1 MAISSAAETF
11 HEDAAPR
18 APRSISLRLRLLAL
32 AALSIAA
39 TLTVAGL
46 SFSYIFEDHVER
58 LMEQDLETR
67 WRELAGA
74 FALDADGSPI
84 VTQELTDPR
93 YRLPASGAYWR
104 VAESDHVA
112 LRSRSLWDQDLEP
125 TQSAHFSPTGEAIE
139 QRGPNGS
146 AVYTMEREVTLVGE
160 GAPRVFRLA
169 VALDTA
175 PLDALR
181 RSFVKEMEFALGL
194 IGLVLFAGAWLQA
207 SVGLRPLSRLR
218 DELAKVHRGIEPR
231 LAGRF
236 PLEVAPLIKD
246 LNLLIE
252 RQEGLVRKA
261 RERAGDLAHGLKTPL
276 TILQGEARRLE
287 SGGNGDSAALL
298 NQQVDLMR
306 RHVDRELARART
318 IGATAAAGTLT
329 DAHKT
334 IARLIDLVGRMPR
347 ADAIAWEN
355 EVSEGF
361 RVRMDPDDFG
371 EVMGNLL
378 DNARKWATSRV
389 RIGVEIRGAVA
400 SIVVDDDGPG
410 AAGADLAR
418 LAQRGE
424 QANADGEGAGLGLA
438 IVTDVLTQYGSVLA
452 IETSPLGGC
461 RAKFSAPR

>member
-1 MAISSAAETF
+1 MAISSAAESVQ
-11 HEDAAPR
+11 EDGARRQARP
-18 APRSISLRLRLLAL
+18 ISLRLRLLVL

-46 SFSYIFEDHVER
+46 SFSHIFEDHVER

-67 WRELAGA
+67 WRELAGS
-74 FALDADGSPI
+74 FSLDANGRPAI
-84 VTQELTDPR
+84 AQELTDPR

-104 VAESDHVA
+104 VAEGGDVA
-112 LRSRSLWDQDLEP
+112 LRSRSLWDQDFEP
-125 TQSAHFSPTGEAIE
+125 TQSVHFSPTGKAIE

-146 AVYTMEREVTLVGE
+146 TVYVIERAVRLDGE
-160 GAPRVFRLA
+160 GAPRVFHLA

-181 RSFVKEMEFALGL
+181 KSFVNDVAFALGL
-194 IGLVLFAGAWLQA
+194 IGLVLFGGAWLQA
-207 SVGLRPLSRLR
+207 SVGLWPLRRLR
-218 DELAKVHRGIEPR
+218 SELAKVHRGVAPR
-231 LAGRF
+231 LAGHF
-236 PLEVAPLIKD
+236 PGEVAPLIKD
-246 LNLLIE
+246 LNLMIE
-252 RQEGLVRKA
+252 RQEDLVRKA

-276 TILQGEARRLE
+276 TILRGEARRLE
-287 SGGNGDSAALL
+287 IGGASNSAALL

-318 IGATAAAGTLT
+318 MGATTAGGTLT

-334 IARLIDLVGRMPR
+334 IERLIDLVGRMPR

-355 EVSEGF
+355 NVDEDL

-378 DNARKWATSRV
+378 DNARKWAASHVRV
-389 RIGVEIRGAVA
+389 GAEVHAGGA

-410 AAGADLAR
+410 AADAIPLR
-418 LAQRGE
+418 LRRRGE
-424 QANADGEGAGLGLA
+424 RANAEGEGTGLGLA
-438 IVTDVLTQYGSVLA
+438 IVTDVLTQYGSALT
-452 IETSPLGGC
+452 IKSSPLGGW
-461 RAKFSAPR
+461 RVRFFSPA

>member
-1 MAISSAAETF
+1 MAILSAAETVR
-11 HEDAAPR
+11 EDAAPR
-18 APRSISLRLRLLAL
+18 AARSISLRVRLLAL

-46 SFSYIFEDHVER
+46 SFSHIFEDHVER

-67 WRELAGA
+67 WRELAGS
-74 FALDADGSPI
+74 FGLDADGKPEI
-84 VTQELTDPR
+84 TQELTDPR
-93 YRLPASGAYWR
+93 YGLPASGAYWR
-104 VAESDHVA
+104 VATGGQVA

-125 TQSAHFSPTGEAIE
+125 TQSEHFSPTGKAIE

-146 AVYTMEREVTLVGE
+146 TVYMMEREVRLDGE
-160 GAPRVFRLA
+160 DAPRVFRLA

-181 RSFVKEMEFALGL
+181 QSFVKDVEFALGL
-194 IGLVLFAGAWLQA
+194 IGLVLFSGAWLQA
-207 SVGLRPLSRLR
+207 SVGLRPLRRLR
-218 DELAKVHRGIEPR
+218 DELAKVHRGTAPLI
-231 LAGRF
+231 AGRF
-236 PLEVAPLIKD
+236 PLEVEPLIKD
-246 LNLLIE
+246 LNLMIE
-252 RQEGLVRKA
+252 RQEGVVRKA

-287 SGGNGDSAALL
+287 SGGNRDSAALL
-298 NQQVDLMR
+298 NEQVNLMR

-318 IGATAAAGTLT
+318 LGTTAAAGTLT

-347 ADAIAWEN
+347 ADAITWEN
-355 EVSEGF
+355 RVNEGL

-378 DNARKWATSRV
+378 DNARKWATSHVRV
-389 RIGVEIRGAVA
+389 GAEARDGVA

-410 AAGADLAR
+410 TADAVLVR
-418 LAQRGE
+418 LPQWGE
-424 QANADGEGAGLGLA
+424 RANANGEGTGLGLA
-438 IVTDVLTQYGSVLA
+438 IVTDVLAQYDSVLT
-452 IETSPLGGC
+452 IEASPQGGC
-461 RAKFSAPR
+461 RAKFSAPA

>member
-1 MAISSAAETF
+1 
-11 HEDAAPR
+11 
-18 APRSISLRLRLLAL
+18 
-32 AALSIAA
+32 
-39 TLTVAGL
+39 
-46 SFSYIFEDHVER
+46 
-58 LMEQDLETR
+58 
-67 WRELAGA
+67 
-74 FALDADGSPI
+74 
-84 VTQELTDPR
+84 
-93 YRLPASGAYWR
+93 
-104 VAESDHVA
+104 
-112 LRSRSLWDQDLEP
+112 
-125 TQSAHFSPTGEAIE
+125 
-139 QRGPNGS
+139 
-146 AVYTMEREVTLVGE
+146 
-160 GAPRVFRLA
+160 
-169 VALDTA
+169 
-175 PLDALR
+175 
-181 RSFVKEMEFALGL
+181 
-194 IGLVLFAGAWLQA
+194 
-207 SVGLRPLSRLR
+207 
-218 DELAKVHRGIEPR
+218 
-231 LAGRF
+231 
-236 PLEVAPLIKD
+236 
-246 LNLLIE
+246 
-252 RQEGLVRKA
+252 
-261 RERAGDLAHGLKTPL
+261 
-276 TILQGEARRLE
+276 
-287 SGGNGDSAALL
+287 LL

>member
-1 MAISSAAETF
+1 MAISSAVETLR
-11 HEDAAPR
+11 EGAAPR
-18 APRSISLRLRLLAL
+18 AARPISLRLRLLAL

-67 WRELAGA
+67 WRELAGS
-74 FALDADGSPI
+74 FGLDADGRPL
-84 VTQELTDPR
+84 VAQELTDPR
-93 YRLPASGAYWR
+93 YSLPASGAYWR
-104 VAESDHVA
+104 VGEGDHVA

-125 TQSAHFSPTGEAIE
+125 TQSAHFSPTGKAIE
-139 QRGPNGS
+139 RRGPNGS
-146 AVYTMEREVTLVGE
+146 TVYMMEREVTLDGE

-181 RSFVKEMEFALGL
+181 QSFVKQMEFALGL
-194 IGLVLFAGAWLQA
+194 IGLVLFSGAWLQA
-207 SVGLRPLSRLR
+207 SVGLRPLKRLR
-218 DELAKVHRGIEPR
+218 DELAKVHRGVEPR

-236 PLEVAPLIKD
+236 PLEVEPLIKD

-287 SGGNGDSAALL
+287 SGGNADSAALL
-298 NQQVDLMR
+298 KQQIDLMR

-347 ADAIAWEN
+347 ADAIAWDNQVDER
-355 EVSEGF
+355 F

-389 RIGVEIRGAVA
+389 RVGAEVHGDVA

-410 AAGADLAR
+410 VADAVLVR
-418 LAQRGE
+418 VRQRGE
-424 QANADGEGAGLGLA
+424 RANAEGEGAGLGLA
-438 IVTDVLTQYGSVLA
+438 IVTDVLTQYDSALT
-452 IETSPLGGC
+452 IEASPLGGC
-461 RAKFSAPR
+461 RVKFSAPT